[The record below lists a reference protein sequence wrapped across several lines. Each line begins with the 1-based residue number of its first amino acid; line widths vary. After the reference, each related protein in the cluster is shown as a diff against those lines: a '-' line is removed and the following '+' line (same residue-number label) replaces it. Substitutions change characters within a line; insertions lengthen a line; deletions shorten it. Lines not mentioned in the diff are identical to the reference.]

1 MAIGMDEIKYVIAS
15 NLTAAYYCGTERR
28 RPYLGE
34 ERRRML
40 DSPIQPGRLPSLS
53 LHEVFWV
60 YQRFL
65 SMLDASQDKMIDKGS
80 GEK

>member
-1 MAIGMDEIKYVIAS
+1 MDEIKYVIAS
-15 NLTAAYYCGTERR
+15 NLTAAYYSGTERR

-34 ERRRML
+34 ERRKML
-40 DSPIQPGRLPSLS
+40 DSPSVPGRVPSLS

-65 SMLDASQDKMIDKGS
+65 SMIDAPKDAAAGTEA
-80 GEK
+80 EKNC